1 MCLVNKNSANFNFF
15 TEILEDDRDFAK
27 STPAALE
34 STQIKKETI
43 DIGRSGLSHD
53 SLNTTFYF
61 TGHCR
66 FQSFMLFQQ
75 MTLVLLLHYD
85 KLWVLFDFIVQKM
98 YKYLFLLP
106 VIITKSNFPRQHAS
120 FNIII

>member
-1 MCLVNKNSANFNFF
+1 MCSVNKNSLNFYFF

-34 STQIKKETI
+34 STQIKKEMI

-53 SLNTTFYF
+53 SFNTTFYF

-66 FQSFMLFQQ
+66 FQSFMLVQQ
-75 MTLVLLLHYD
+75 ITLVLLLHYD

-98 YKYLFLLP
+98 YE
-106 VIITKSNFPRQHAS
+106 
-120 FNIII
+120 